1 MQRNYTLLAAL
12 TVFIVLCTSYGAFMT
27 FRVWSLPVAID
38 LGDGRIGTLEP
49 FPGMAMP
56 DGLLAGDR
64 IDLPTQ
70 SEATRIAIEIGTL
83 STTLGQSLAVD
94 GTYDFIVTRKTGTV
108 TVPVHAVDVSR
119 VPSFTPSVFIVFSI
133 SLVTAVLALLILW
146 RGRDRAAAGMAIW
159 TVGLSTSGSLL
170 LPLDGLPG
178 LAILIVSG
186 VFILMA
192 RVGFY
197 LMADA
202 IARPIL
208 SSRARAGWLVLFLVL
223 LGAGA
228 ATTAVGGPLLYAFT
242 GWGLAITPR
251 IGILLS
257 ASYLVPV
264 LMLFACYQRASQ
276 EQRLRLRWMLWSSV
290 LYTAGIFT
298 SNTPVIS
305 PLFSLTFTD
314 ATQLLGIAGML
325 YAVLR
330 HRVMDVSVVI
340 DKTLVYGATTSL
352 VVGVIAAMNS
362 LALRATLGEGTS
374 LLLQVVVPL
383 ALGIV
388 LGKLRG
394 YMDMAVE
401 RVFFRAKYLADK
413 ALRNF
418 GKQCAY
424 ITDMARLLDASVTEL
439 RKHSRSPAVALY
451 EAGTGCY
458 ACLRSAG
465 ETGFARVI
473 DLDDPALVAVRAEMR
488 PVELSELDSAFGKDG
503 CVFPIEVLG
512 HLRGVMVCANR
523 PGEHFSNDEKALL
536 GSVVRDVGA
545 AWRILKSREN
555 EEFVLAVAQGSIKAT
570 AVRKRAK
577 ALTHGWGATPVRA

>member
-12 TVFIVLCTSYGAFMT
+12 TICIVMLLSYGT
-27 FRVWSLPVAID
+27 FRLFQVWSLPLSVDIQ
-38 LGDGRIGTLEP
+38 DGRTAILQPLG
-49 FPGMAMP
+49 GMPMP
-56 DGLLAGDR
+56 EGFQPGDR
-64 IDLPTQ
+64 IELRAQPQ
-70 SEATRIAIEIGTL
+70 ATRIAILIDIL
-83 STTLGQSLAVD
+83 SVNLGQSLPAD
-94 GTYDFIVTRKTGTV
+94 GTYDFVVQRGTGPVTV
-108 TVPVHAVDVSR
+108 TAHAIDVSEL
-119 VPSFTPSVFIVFSI
+119 PSFFPALCITVSI
-133 SLVTAVLALLILW
+133 GLLTGIMALLTLW
-146 RGRDRAAAGMAIW
+146 RGRDRAA
-159 TVGLSTSGSLL
+159 V
-170 LPLDGLPG
+170 G
-178 LAILIVSG
+178 LAIFTTALTLSGAVLVPQDGTTGLLIFALDNVLFLLG
-186 VFILMA
+186 
-192 RVGFY
+192 RVGLYF
-197 LMADA
+197 MVDA

-208 SSRARAGWLVLFLVL
+208 SRQARLGWLVVFIVVALA
-223 LGAGA
+223 GAGLNS
-228 ATTAVGGPLLYAFT
+228 VGGPILYALT
-242 GWGLAITPR
+242 GWSSGMSPAF
-251 IGILLS
+251 GIVWS
-257 ASYLVPV
+257 MSYLVPALV
-264 LMLFACYQRASQ
+264 LFACYKRADAA
-276 EQRLRLRWMLWSSV
+276 QRLRLRWLMWSSMV
-290 LYTAGIFT
+290 YTAGVFT
-298 SNTPVIS
+298 SNWPVVN

-314 ATQLLGIAGML
+314 GTQFLGVAGML

-330 HRVMDVSVVI
+330 HQVLDVSVVI

-424 ITDMARLLDASVTEL
+424 ITDMAKLLDASVTEL

-465 ETGFARVI
+465 ETGFARII

-536 GSVVRDVGA
+536 GSVVHDVGA

-570 AVRKRAK
+570 AVRKRARLL
-577 ALTHGWGATPVRA
+577 AAGWNATQVRA